1 MQGKEQ
7 FTNCLKDLF
16 NKHMGEVAMVAV
28 EAQIPLSAIDGNWP
42 ATFFHPQFA
51 ITGEERARWAN
62 RRRSAAGDCVTV
74 AEAAATGNSTIM
86 EFTVDGEE
94 ATFKVAKVLSLP
106 ELFRWGAKRFTGL
119 ELYFYY
125 NNCLKVVKKRP
136 HAWMSQ
142 EKRDAVHLRYRDRL
156 KAGRQ
161 PRWGHWRHERPTQQA
176 AAGAAR
182 PRPRQQEAAWAAQD
196 NRDAA

>member
-1 MQGKEQ
+1 
-7 FTNCLKDLF
+7 
-16 NKHMGEVAMVAV
+16 MGEVAMVAV

-51 ITGEERARWAN
+51 ITGEDRARWAN

-136 HAWMSQ
+136 HAWSSQ